1 MGINLER
8 SMTNEQRPISW
19 WQTLPGILTAVA
31 ATLTAVTGLVVALN
45 QTGLLDRKKDS
56 SGDPSTPAEA
66 QATGERG
73 ADAEQ
78 GSKAAELPPG
88 EKHWSDMKAFVTMKD
103 GSTLELDAPTLSYC
117 IGHSPS
123 IQILNGLTYQ
133 FSSMK
138 SLEVRGANDPYAT
151 NSMATVR
158 ITLRDGKVV
167 EGKTPGN
174 CPLGGYS
181 GENRS
186 GDIYYN
192 KLSRI
197 DFR

>member
-1 MGINLER
+1 
-8 SMTNEQRPISW
+8 MTNEQRPLSW

-31 ATLTAVTGLVVALN
+31 AILTAVTGLVVALN
-45 QTGLLDRKKDS
+45 QTGLLDRRS
-56 SGDPSTPAEA
+56 ESGRDPDTPAEA
-66 QATGERG
+66 QAAGERG
-73 ADAEQ
+73 TGPEQ
-78 GSKAAELPPG
+78 GSKAAEPPSG
-88 EKHWSDMKAFVTMKD
+88 EKHWIDMKAFVTMKD

-117 IGHSPS
+117 IGNSPG
-123 IQILNGLTYQ
+123 IQILNNLTYQ

-138 SLEVRGANDPYAT
+138 SLEVLGANDPYAT

-158 ITLRDGKVV
+158 LTLRDGKVV
-167 EGKTPGN
+167 EGKTSGN
-174 CPLGGYS
+174 CPLFGHS
-181 GENRS
+181 GENKS